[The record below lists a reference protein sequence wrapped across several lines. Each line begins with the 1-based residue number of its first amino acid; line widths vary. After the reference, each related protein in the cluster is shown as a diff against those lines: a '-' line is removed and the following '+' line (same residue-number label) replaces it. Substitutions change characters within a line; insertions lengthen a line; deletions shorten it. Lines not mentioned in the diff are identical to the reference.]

1 MLGMLAQRL
10 TVPSSPPKPGQIFPV
25 SALIEINRPSDVG
38 ANRRLMQEGSTGLIA
53 VVSLRS
59 TSGLGSPRLA
69 WPVTTFCGTPAAF
82 VVTSATLAARR
93 CSPVDAACGAPV
105 AGVAVEAAGGIAA

>member
-1 MLGMLAQRL
+1 
-10 TVPSSPPKPGQIFPV
+10 
-25 SALIEINRPSDVG
+25 
-38 ANRRLMQEGSTGLIA
+38 
-53 VVSLRS
+53 
-59 TSGLGSPRLA
+59 SPRLA

-105 AGVAVEAAGGIAA
+105 AGVAVEAAGGIAAAEPSKYETPRQVRCCVVCLIVCCKCGSKRHFCLPVTASRAMTRLCGVQT